1 MCPYIVR
8 RTLNATQMLSLETKQ
23 HFPLLALTPAGWF
36 CGADLYYE
44 LRPGPAAGT
53 AAEAGKEVS
62 ARLRHL
68 SL

>member
-1 MCPYIVR
+1 MDSERNTVA
-8 RTLNATQMLSLETKQ
+8 TLSHETKLC
-23 HFPLLALTPAGWF
+23 FLLLAPIPAGWF

-53 AAEAGKEVS
+53 AAEAGKEMP

-68 SL
+68 SF

>member
-1 MCPYIVR
+1 MRPNIYIVR
-8 RTLNATQMLSLETKQ
+8 YHETKQ
-23 HFPLLALTPAGWF
+23 HFLLLALTPAGWF

-53 AAEAGKEVS
+53 AAKAGKEMS